1 MTLLTK
7 NAKRFKQETDEHI
20 KADQVE
26 AGSYKSCFIG
36 CHANYKD
43 NPQFIE
49 YAYGIPLMVTGIAE
63 SIFERISYHPDYT
76 EVDFFREF
84 AAVFE
89 DGKDLT
95 RVPWK
100 FLVSELKTLDQTP
113 EVATVVQGLN
123 KLASG
128 TYWASSEAQKAA
140 IACDDC
146 DVWSASYAAEAAQVA
161 AEEFFNTSDFASYAV
176 EFIVRDSKCS
186 NDVVS
191 LRQAQTFLTLIKEA

>member
-7 NAKRFKQETDEHI
+7 NAERFKQETDKHI

-26 AGSYKSCFIG
+26 AGSYTSCFIG

-43 NPQFIE
+43 DPKFIE
-49 YAYGIPLMVTGIAE
+49 YTYGIPLMVTRIAE
-63 SIFERISYHPDYT
+63 SIFERLSLRLHYT

-89 DGKDLT
+89 DDKDLT

-100 FLVSELKTLDQTP
+100 LLVLELKTLEQTP

-128 TYWASSEAQKAA
+128 THWASSEAQKAA
-140 IACDDC
+140 IACDNC
-146 DVWSASYAAEAAQVA
+146 DVWSAAYAAEAAEEA
-161 AEEFFNTSDFASYAV
+161 AEEFFNTSDFASYVV
-176 EFIVRDSKCS
+176 EYIARDSKCS
-186 NDVVS
+186 DDVVD
-191 LRQAQTFLTLIKEA
+191 LRQAQTLLTLIKEA